1 MSELVSFSTTLVN
14 SQFDNWSEFNGN
26 SLRQADLYTRNHV
39 CELIVTNCS
48 FSNSQLSL
56 NYISVDMM
64 IFNSTVT
71 KEGLLILTKCNVEIS
86 GTVLF
91 SNAFDGLNTNSLAT
105 FMLLSSSISIT
116 GDVTFVQTSISA
128 HLSIFTLSGNS
139 SFLNNIGFNGG
150 AMVLYSST
158 LNIAPNTTVYFYNNT
173 ATEAG
178 GAIYVDND
186 GITGFPV
193 ADSTFLPCFYQL
205 LDYDVNSPHW
215 YNISFHNNSATK
227 GGDHIYGALMHSGV
241 CFVDPSAHKVV
252 PGCCAQKYFHLTPS
266 PCIQSLL
273 TQ

>member
-39 CELIVTNCS
+39 RQLIVTNCS

-91 SNAFDGLNTNSLAT
+91 SNVFDGLNTNPLAT

-116 GDVTFVQTSISA
+116 GDVTFVQISLSA
-128 HLSIFTLSGNS
+128 HLTLSVTENS
-139 SFLNNIGFNGG
+139 K
-150 AMVLYSST
+150 
-158 LNIAPNTTVYFYNNT
+158 
-173 ATEAG
+173 
-178 GAIYVDND
+178 
-186 GITGFPV
+186 ITG
-193 ADSTFLPCFYQL
+193 
-205 LDYDVNSPHW
+205 
-215 YNISFHNNSATK
+215 
-227 GGDHIYGALMHSGV
+227 
-241 CFVDPSAHKVV
+241 
-252 PGCCAQKYFHLTPS
+252 
-266 PCIQSLL
+266 
-273 TQ
+273 